1 MAFCANCGFKVQ
13 EYDKFCP
20 RCGVATRKDYFSDTN
35 NNSVRK
41 ESYDGEIIKCPNCG
55 EVLNSFT
62 PNCPSCGYEIRKSN
76 HSSCVNDLANKLEKT
91 ESLDERIELIKNF
104 YIPNTKEDIYEFI
117 ILAAANIENEGADV
131 LAWQVKLD
139 QAYQKAEF
147 VFGNTPEFGFATK
160 LYNKA
165 NKKRQLK
172 KVVNIIN
179 IVLKFASMIAIAL
192 ISNYII
198 QNGVETLRYS
208 KISLHGGDRA
218 DGIWLII
225 LGSIVLLTIPVIA
238 IFWKTKIKNLRG
250 K

>member
-1 MAFCANCGFKVQ
+1 MSYCTNCGKQ
-13 EYDKFCP
+13 IPEGTKF
-20 RCGVATRKDYFSDTN
+20 
-35 NNSVRK
+35 
-41 ESYDGEIIKCPNCG
+41 CPNCG
-55 EVLNSFT
+55 TLVTSHHNDTSHKVVEEGTVHKCPHCGDVISSFT
-62 PNCPSCGYEIRKSN
+62 SVCPSCGYEIRKSN

-172 KVVNIIN
+172 KVVNII
-179 IVLKFASMIAIAL
+179 KKEES
-192 ISNYII
+192 
-198 QNGVETLRYS
+198 
-208 KISLHGGDRA
+208 
-218 DGIWLII
+218 
-225 LGSIVLLTIPVIA
+225 
-238 IFWKTKIKNLRG
+238 
-250 K
+250 